1 MTTPSLSRST
11 AVRKTPLV
19 TERICR
25 LKMISML
32 SGRPMSR
39 LSAVSASKNARACRG
54 AVKVMV
60 LAISTWRMEMS
71 HQ

>member
-1 MTTPSLSRST
+1 
-11 AVRKTPLV
+11 
-19 TERICR
+19 
-25 LKMISML
+25 MISML

-39 LSAVSASKNARACRG
+39 LSAARASKNARACRG